1 MKKYN
6 TEFKSMIVELYKTGH
21 SVKELSREYG
31 VSEVTIY
38 KWIKQIAPITS
49 IDDTDITLEEIKR
62 MKQEMLRLQEENE
75 NLKKGYDH
83 IREKVTQSELC
94 QFIDQHHQEHDIK
107 QLCEVLSVPRST
119 YYQSKHQIE
128 SKWKRENHQLLE
140 RIKKI
145 YFESSRRYGAIKVHR
160 QLIKEGFSVS
170 LKRVQRL
177 MKSGGLASIIQK
189 KYTPY
194 KQSKELVLDRD
205 NILEQDFSTTSINQK
220 WVSDITYIHVQEE
233 GWCYLASVMDLHSK
247 KIIGYHFSKQMTT
260 DIIVQALK
268 NAYVSQ
274 SPKDKV
280 ILHTDLGTQYTS
292 QDFKNLTSELNVV
305 QSFSRK
311 GCPYDNACIESFH
324 ATLKKEEV
332 YQTKYV
338 TFEQARMALFQYIEG
353 WYNRKRIHGS
363 INYLTPEECEQL
375 ARQIA

>member
-1 MKKYN
+1 M
-6 TEFKSMIVELYKTGH
+6 
-21 SVKELSREYG
+21 
-31 VSEVTIY
+31 
-38 KWIKQIAPITS
+38 
-49 IDDTDITLEEIKR
+49 
-62 MKQEMLRLQEENE
+62 
-75 NLKKGYDH
+75 
-83 IREKVTQSELC
+83 
-94 QFIDQHHQEHDIK
+94 
-107 QLCEVLSVPRST
+107 
-119 YYQSKHQIE
+119 
-128 SKWKRENHQLLE
+128 
-140 RIKKI
+140 
-145 YFESSRRYGAIKVHR
+145 
-160 QLIKEGFSVS
+160 IKEGFSVS

-194 KQSKELVLDRD
+194 KQSKELVLERD

-220 WVSDITYIHVQEE
+220 WVSDMTYIYVQKE
-233 GWCYLASVMDLHSK
+233 GWCYLTSVMDLHSK
-247 KIIGYHFSKQMTT
+247 KMIGYHFSKQMTT
-260 DIIVQALK
+260 DIIVQALM

-274 SPKDKV
+274 RPKDKV

-292 QDFKNLTSELNVV
+292 EDFKNLTSELNVV

-332 YQTKYV
+332 YQTTYV

>member
-94 QFIDQHHQEHDIK
+94 QFIYQHHQEHDIK

>member
-6 TEFKSMIVELYKTGH
+6 NEFKSMIVELYKNGR
-21 SVKELSREYG
+21 SVKDLSREYG

-38 KWIKQIAPITS
+38 KWIKQISPIAS
-49 IDDTDITLEEIKR
+49 VDDTEITLEDIKR

-75 NLKKGYDH
+75 IFKKGYDH
-83 IREKVTQSELC
+83 IREKVSQSELC
-94 QFIDQHHQEHDIK
+94 QFINQHHQEHDIK

-119 YYQSKHQIE
+119 YYQSKHQTE
-128 SKWKRENHQLLE
+128 SKWERENQKLLE
-140 RIKKI
+140 RIKEI
-145 YFESSRRYGAIKVHR
+145 YFESKCRYGAIKVHH
-160 QLIKEGFSVS
+160 QLIKEGFTVS

-177 MKSGGLASIIQK
+177 MKSSGLASIIQR

-194 KQSKELVLDRD
+194 RQSKELVLERN

-220 WVSDITYIHVQEE
+220 WVSDITYIYVQKE

-260 DIIVQALK
+260 DIIVKALK

-274 SPKDKV
+274 KPKDEI
-280 ILHTDLGTQYTS
+280 ILHTDLGSQYTS
-292 QDFKNLTSELNVV
+292 QEFKDLTSDFKMI

-332 YQTKYV
+332 YQTTYV